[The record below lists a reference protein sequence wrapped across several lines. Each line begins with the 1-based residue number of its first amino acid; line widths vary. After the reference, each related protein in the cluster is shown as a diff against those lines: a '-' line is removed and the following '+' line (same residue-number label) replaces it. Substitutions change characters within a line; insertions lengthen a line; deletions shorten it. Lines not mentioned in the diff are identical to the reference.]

1 MPIFLHA
8 GCGRNFKS
16 QTTKGF
22 NTADW
27 QEVRLDIDP
36 SVQPDHLGSMT
47 NMQSLPSASVDA
59 VYSSHNIEHLF
70 AHEVPL
76 ALQEF
81 SRVLKDDGFAV
92 ITCPDLQSVCQLVAE
107 DRLLDPAYQS
117 PAGPISPLDIL
128 YGHRASLANGNLFM
142 AHRSGFTRTVLDGTL
157 RAFGFATVATMRRGA
172 APFYDLWAVASKSQ
186 RSDEEMMVLVRDHFP
201 Q

>member
-36 SVQPDHLGSMT
+36 AVQPDHLGSMT

-142 AHRSGFTRTVLDGTL
+142 AHRSGFTRSVLDGTL